1 MKFCQQCGQ
10 TLSILTNT
18 NSDYC
23 TECTARPE
31 KPPTANVN
39 VEQPPDIFSAI
50 FACADGKILLKS
62 KEGWILWSGSA
73 ENEHSLKTI
82 IDRADAILKIRS
94 KRKK

>member
-10 TLSILTNT
+10 TLSILAHSS
-18 NSDYC
+18 SDYC
-23 TECTARPE
+23 TECTAAPE
-31 KPPTANVN
+31 KSPAENIQVD
-39 VEQPPDIFSAI
+39 QPPDIYSA
-50 FACADGKILLKS
+50 FFTCTDGKIVLKS

-73 ENEHSLKTI
+73 ENEHCLQTI